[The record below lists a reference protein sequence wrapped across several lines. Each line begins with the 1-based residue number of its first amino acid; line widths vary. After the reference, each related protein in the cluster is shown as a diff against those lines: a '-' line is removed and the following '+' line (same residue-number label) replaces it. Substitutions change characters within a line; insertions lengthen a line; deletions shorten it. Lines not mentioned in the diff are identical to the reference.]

1 MAHVTKLTA
10 GAIAGLANHCERK
23 SDKHSNKMIDIKK
36 THLNYA
42 LDNNE
47 NPREY
52 FNKRLGEVRIN
63 QRRDDI
69 KVAAS
74 WVITQPR
81 DIAEEES
88 RKFFEAAHNFLA
100 KKYGEKNVIWSRVHM
115 DETTPHLH
123 FCFMPVTQDKKHE
136 GEEKVCAKDVLNR
149 KSLMTFH
156 KELASEMRNV
166 FGREIGIETGK
177 TLNNLEMEKL
187 KVKSALDKTAEDLT
201 TEISKKK
208 QELSEVNARVK
219 SVQTAQQIAAELQDG
234 ASAVLLSRHKRM
246 SVHESAYKDALAY
259 LQTESEK
266 EKTID
271 ELGKQLEEANL
282 TIKIANERAQK
293 SEQQREFVVRERD
306 KLQNEFYAVKNAAQE
321 AEKIVSFVQS
331 KSPELV
337 RQAREF
343 RKGQERGGRGLS
355 R

>member
-23 SDKHSNKMIDIKK
+23 SDKHSNKMIDVKK

-42 LDNNE
+42 LDSNE

-63 QRRDDI
+63 QHRDDI

-81 DIAEEES
+81 DIPEEES
-88 RKFFEAAHNFLA
+88 RKFFETAHNFLA

-123 FCFMPVTQDKKHE
+123 FCFMPVTKDKKHD
-136 GEEKVCAKDVLNR
+136 GEEKLCAKDVLNR

-156 KELASEMRNV
+156 KELGNEMRHV

-177 TLNNLEMEKL
+177 TISNLELEKL
-187 KVKSALDKTAEDLT
+187 KVKSALEKQAASMH
-201 TEISKKK
+201 TEITQKALL
-208 QELSEVNARVK
+208 LSAMDERIKAM
-219 SVQTAQQIAAELQDG
+219 QPAQQIAAELQNG
-234 ASAVLLSRHKRM
+234 ASAVLLSRHKRI
-246 SVHESAYKDALAY
+246 SVHESAYKNAIEY
-259 LQTESEK
+259 LQTESVK
-266 EKTID
+266 EKTISD
-271 ELGKQLEEANL
+271 LGKQLEEANT
-282 TIKIANERAQK
+282 TIKRVNDRAIK
-293 SEQQREFVVRERD
+293 AEQQRDFVSHERD
-306 KLQNEFYAVKNAAQE
+306 KLQKEFYALRSASQE
-321 AEKIVSFVQS
+321 AQKVVAFVQS
-331 KSPELV
+331 KAPELLV
-337 RQAREF
+337 QARESGKTQN
-343 RKGQERGGRGLS
+343 RGRGGFS